1 MARST
6 TSTSTATQVM
16 AIPSTSSSAERRR
29 RWRKI
34 RESAFWYLLLSP
46 SLIIIFGFSTVP
58 LIWSIYYSL
67 TRGSMLGPKVFI
79 GFQNYINA
87 ATHPI
92 FLKTIV
98 NTFFYAVLTVPTVI
112 VFATVLALMLVQIP
126 RGQAFF
132 RNTFYFPLITP
143 VVIAANIWAY
153 IVNRD
158 FGPLNHIL
166 GWVGIPAIDW
176 LGDPFWAIPAIVMME
191 IWRGFGFYVIILF
204 AALQAIPK
212 DIYEAARIDGASFL
226 RVIWSVTIPLLRPAF
241 GFCFI
246 MATIFN
252 FQLFD
257 AIYVLTKGGPAW
269 STATVSWY
277 VYQQAFQAD
286 NVGFASTMGVV
297 LLVIILTL
305 SLIQLRFFRSDI
317 EY

>member
-1 MARST
+1 MRT
-6 TSTSTATQVM
+6 TSPLPALSQSTVRHT
-16 AIPSTSSSAERRR
+16 ERQRK
-29 RWRKI
+29 WRKV
-34 RESAFWYLLLSP
+34 RESAHWYMLLAP
-46 SLIIIFGFSTVP
+46 SLLIIFGFSTIP
-58 LIWSIYYSL
+58 LIWSIYYSF
-67 TRGSMLGPKVFI
+67 TKGSMLGPKTFI
-79 GFQNYINA
+79 GIQNYVTALN
-87 ATHPI
+87 HPL
-92 FLKTIV
+92 FLKTIG
-98 NTFFYAVLTVPTVI
+98 NTVLYAVMTVPIVI
-112 VFATVLALMLVQIP
+112 VLATILALFLVQVP
-126 RGQAFF
+126 KGQAFF
-132 RNTFYFPLITP
+132 RNTFYFPLVAP

-158 FGPLNHIL
+158 FGPLNLIL
-166 GWVGIPAIDW
+166 GWLGIPSVDW

-204 AALQAIPK
+204 AALQSISK
-212 DIYEAARIDGASFL
+212 EIYEAARIDGASFL
-226 RVIWSVTIPLLRPAF
+226 RIIWSVTIPLLRPAF

-257 AIYVLTKGGPAW
+257 AIYVLTQGGPAW

-297 LLVIILTL
+297 LLAITLTL
-305 SLIQLRFFRSDI
+305 SMIQLRFFRSDI

>member
-1 MARST
+1 VSA
-6 TSTSTATQVM
+6 TSTARSATERSISPPTRTPRERKLLWRHVRESLFWYALLTPSM
-16 AIPSTSSSAERRR
+16 AI
-29 RWRKI
+29 I
-34 RESAFWYLLLSP
+34 L
-46 SLIIIFGFSTVP
+46 GFSIVP
-58 LIWSIYYSL
+58 MIWSIYYSF
-67 TRGSMLGPKVFI
+67 TKGGMLGKHPFV
-79 GFQNYINA
+79 GFENYIKA
-87 ATHPI
+87 AQHPI
-92 FLKTIV
+92 FLLTIK
-98 NTFFYAVLTVPTVI
+98 NTTLYAIMTVPTVI
-112 VFATVLALMLVQIP
+112 VLALFVAIVIFQLP
-126 RGQAFF
+126 RMQGFF
-132 RNTFYFPLITP
+132 RGTVYFPLITP

-166 GWVGIPAIDW
+166 KFVGITPIDW
-176 LGDPFWAIPAIVMME
+176 LGNPTWAIPAIVMME

-212 DIYEAARIDGASFL
+212 ELYEAARIDGAQTWRIVRS
-226 RVIWSVTIPLLRPAF
+226 ITIPLLRPAL

-257 AIYVLTKGGPAW
+257 AVYVLTKGGPAW
-269 STATVSWY
+269 RTSTVSWY
-277 VYQQAFQAD
+277 VYQQAFQSD

-297 LLVIILTL
+297 LLLIILLL

>member
-1 MARST
+1 
-6 TSTSTATQVM
+6 M
-16 AIPSTSSSAERRR
+16 AITTPHQTVSSSVGVSAERRR
-29 RWRKI
+29 RWRYA

-46 SLIIIFGFSTVP
+46 SILIILGFSTIP
-58 LIWSIYYSL
+58 LIWGIYYSF
-67 TRGSMLGPKVFI
+67 TRGSMLGPKSFV
-79 GFQNYINA
+79 GFQNYIA
-87 ATHPI
+87 AASHPI
-92 FLKTIV
+92 FIKTII
-98 NTFFYAVLTVPTVI
+98 NTFAYALLTVPTVI
-112 VFATVLALMLVQIP
+112 VFAAALAIILVQIP
-126 RGQAFF
+126 KGQAFF

-143 VVIAANIWAY
+143 VVIAANVWAY

-158 FGPLNHIL
+158 FGPLNAIL
-166 GWVGIPAIDW
+166 GWLGVTPIDW

-212 DIYEAARIDGASFL
+212 DIYEAARIDGATSL
-226 RVIWSVTIPLLRPAF
+226 RIIWRITLPLLQPAF

-286 NVGFASTMGVV
+286 NIGFASTMGVV
-297 LLVIILTL
+297 LLLIILAL
-305 SLIQLRFFRSDI
+305 SLVQLRFFRSDI